1 MKGIIVA
8 AIKSG
13 SGKTMFTCA
22 LLQALKDRN
31 MFPKAFKCGPDY
43 IDPMFHKQVIG
54 VPSENLDSFFSTEE
68 QLKRIYAQNTSHS
81 QIAVIEGVMGL
92 YDGLGGIK
100 EEGSAY
106 HLAKILKVPVILVI
120 DAHGMGRSV
129 IPLISGFLQYDTEHL
144 IKGVVLNKISKSF
157 YETIGKTIEEE
168 LNVEVLG
175 WMPKKE
181 ELILESRHLGLKL
194 PDEICN
200 LKEQIKKTAEI
211 LEECVDVEKILRIMD
226 DTKDP
231 VSSLEEY
238 YFVKNKVRIAVAK
251 DEAFCFYYEENFRIL
266 EKYGAELIFF
276 SPLHDEKLPSDIDG
290 VILGGGYPE
299 LYAEQ
304 LEKNHSM
311 RNSIKAALEDQ
322 MPSVAEC
329 GGFMYLHDELTDQ
342 RQRSY
347 QMCHVVKGR
356 CFYTG
361 KLVRF
366 GYIELSEKKKR
377 WMEGQKIKAHEFHYY
392 DSDANGE
399 DMLAVKPLRKRE
411 WDCIY
416 AGERN
421 FWGFPHLY
429 YASNEAFAKHF
440 IDVAQDYRKER

>member
-211 LEECVDVEKILRIMD
+211 LEECVDVEKILRIID

-231 VSSLEEY
+231 VSS
-238 YFVKNKVRIAVAK
+238 
-251 DEAFCFYYEENFRIL
+251 
-266 EKYGAELIFF
+266 
-276 SPLHDEKLPSDIDG
+276 
-290 VILGGGYPE
+290 
-299 LYAEQ
+299 
-304 LEKNHSM
+304 
-311 RNSIKAALEDQ
+311 
-322 MPSVAEC
+322 
-329 GGFMYLHDELTDQ
+329 
-342 RQRSY
+342 
-347 QMCHVVKGR
+347 
-356 CFYTG
+356 
-361 KLVRF
+361 
-366 GYIELSEKKKR
+366 
-377 WMEGQKIKAHEFHYY
+377 
-392 DSDANGE
+392 
-399 DMLAVKPLRKRE
+399 
-411 WDCIY
+411 
-416 AGERN
+416 
-421 FWGFPHLY
+421 
-429 YASNEAFAKHF
+429 
-440 IDVAQDYRKER
+440 